1 MDSHQINTEIHQ
13 TNIYDLPDGQTGQL
27 LKLLE
32 SYMDG
37 QKDLE
42 IEFYIKQQ
50 IKFLVSHIQEVEF
63 SNHPTMSHFPFEIN
77 LKTGERR
84 YTDEFSWCR
93 GDLSV
98 LVLLYKAD
106 KAFGETHNQFVAN
119 TVGNII
125 AKRTK
130 IEEINQN
137 PFIRNGTAGIAQC
150 FYTLYNLSRKTFYK
164 EAYQSW
170 ITETYRLKA
179 LGYSRL
185 LPDSLLDGMEGVNLV
200 LDSYQ
205 YDKSMDWSKRILL

>member
-1 MDSHQINTEIHQ
+1 MDSNYVNTEIHQ
-13 TNIYDLPDGQTGQL
+13 TNIYALPDGQTGQL

-32 SYMDG
+32 SYVEG

-77 LKTGERR
+77 LKTGEKR
-84 YTDEFSWCR
+84 YTNEFSWSR

-106 KAFGETHNQFVAN
+106 KAFGETHNQYVAN

-125 AKRTK
+125 SRRTK

-164 EAYQSW
+164 EAYQFW
-170 ITETYRLKA
+170 ITETYRLLT
-179 LGYSRL
+179 LGYSGFSS
-185 LPDSLLDGMEGVNLV
+185 DSLLDGMEGVSLV
-200 LDSYQ
+200 LETFENGGNA
-205 YDKSMDWSKRILL
+205 DWSKRILL

>member
-1 MDSHQINTEIHQ
+1 MDFHHINTTIHQ
-13 TNIYDLPDGQTGQL
+13 KNIYALPDGQTGQL

-32 SYMDG
+32 SYVEG

-50 IKFLVSHIQEVEF
+50 IKFLISHIQEVEF

-77 LKTGERR
+77 LKTGEKR
-84 YTDEFSWCR
+84 YTNEFSWSR

-98 LVLLYKAD
+98 LALLYKAD
-106 KAFGETHNQFVAN
+106 KAFGETHNQYVAN

-164 EAYQSW
+164 EAYQFW
-170 ITETYRLKA
+170 ITETYRLLT
-179 LGYSRL
+179 LGYSEFSS
-185 LPDSLLDGMEGVNLV
+185 DSLLDGMEGVSLV
-200 LDSYQ
+200 LETFENGGNA
-205 YDKSMDWSKRILL
+205 DWSKRILL